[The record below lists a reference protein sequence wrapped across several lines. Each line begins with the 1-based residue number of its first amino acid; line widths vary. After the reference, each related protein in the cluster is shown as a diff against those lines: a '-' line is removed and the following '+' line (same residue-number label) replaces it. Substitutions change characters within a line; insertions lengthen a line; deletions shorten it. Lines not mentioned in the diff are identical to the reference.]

1 MRKISLLA
9 GMMACCFLAWPGRAQ
24 EIKFTDTEHDFGN
37 VQYLDSAVY
46 RFQFVNTGD
55 APLLISRVASSCGC
69 TVPTYQK
76 APVAPG
82 AKGEVIVK
90 YVYTDRL
97 VAFNKQVTVYS
108 NAKKNSAV
116 NLYIRGVVVADK
128 KKADEEDAKNKDAKK
143 E

>member
-1 MRKISLLA
+1 MRRTTLLTVVL
-9 GMMACCFLAWPGRAQ
+9 ACCFMAFPGRAQ

-46 RFQFVNTGD
+46 HFQFVNTGD
-55 APLLISRVASSCGC
+55 APLIISRVASSCGC

-76 APVAPG
+76 EPVAPG

-97 VAFNKQVTVYS
+97 TSFNKQVTVYS
-108 NAKKNSAV
+108 NAKKSTAV